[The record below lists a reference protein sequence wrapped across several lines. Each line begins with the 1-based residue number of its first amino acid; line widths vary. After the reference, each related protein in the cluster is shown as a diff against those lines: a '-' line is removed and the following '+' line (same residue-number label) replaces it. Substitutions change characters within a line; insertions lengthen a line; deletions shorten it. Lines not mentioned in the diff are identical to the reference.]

1 MTPWTRPSPR
11 SGEPVRPL
19 FERVATVVR
28 NGLPESWHFGAVAVV
43 APHPA
48 GSPRL
53 VARLGDPGM
62 ATYVRSAAKPFQALP
77 LVLAG
82 GVERFALA
90 PADLALICASHGGT
104 PEHTARAASLLARGG
119 FTAAD
124 LLCGA
129 HPPMDRE
136 SARRLE
142 SEGESPTPLHNNCS
156 GKHAGMLL
164 ACRLL
169 GFDPAG
175 YVDPA
180 HPLQQRILG
189 LVARLSGLPAEEIGV
204 GVDGCSAPAFHL
216 PIEAAARSYAA
227 LAHPAGA
234 GLDQDSEP
242 GLAAALDRIV
252 QSMGEAP
259 EMVAGPGRFTTRLI
273 RATGGRVVGKE
284 GAEGFYAVAVRG
296 PVALGIALKIA
307 DGGERCRDSVV
318 LDVLLQLGSLSGAEL
333 SELAESRET
342 PLYNHR
348 GIRTGEIVPEVEMT
362 ETTEKPGAEGV

>member
-1 MTPWTRPSPR
+1 
-11 SGEPVRPL
+11 
-19 FERVATVVR
+19 
-28 NGLPESWHFGAVAVV
+28 
-43 APHPA
+43 
-48 GSPRL
+48 
-53 VARLGDPGM
+53 M

-82 GVERFALA
+82 GVERFDLS

-119 FTAAD
+119 FTTAD
-124 LLCGA
+124 LLCGT
-129 HPPMDRE
+129 HLPMDRE

-142 SEGESPTPLHNNCS
+142 SGGAQPTPLHNNCS

-175 YVDPA
+175 YVDPS
-180 HPLQQRILG
+180 HPLQRRILG
-189 LVARLSGLPAEEIGV
+189 LVARLCGLPAEEIGI
-204 GVDGCSAPAFHL
+204 GVDGCSAPTYHL
-216 PIEAAARSYAA
+216 PIEAAARGYAA

-234 GLDQDSEP
+234 GLGESDEP
-242 GLAAALDRIV
+242 GLVEALDRIV
-252 QSMGEAP
+252 QCMGEAP

-273 RATGGRVVGKE
+273 AATGGRVVGKE
-284 GAEGFYAVAVRG
+284 GAEGFYAAAVRG
-296 PVALGIALKIA
+296 PAALGIALKIA
-307 DGGERCRDSVV
+307 DGGERCRDGVV

-333 SELAESRET
+333 SELGESYEP
-342 PLYNHR
+342 PLHNHR

-362 ETTEKPGAEGV
+362 EMPETPEITDAEEV

>member
-1 MTPWTRPSPR
+1 VVTPE
-11 SGEPVRPL
+11 G
-19 FERVATVVR
+19 
-28 NGLPESWHFGAVAVV
+28 
-43 APHPA
+43 
-48 GSPRL
+48 RL

-82 GVERFALA
+82 GIERFSLTA
-90 PADLALICASHGGT
+90 ADLALICASHGGT
-104 PEHTARAASLLARGG
+104 PEHTARAASLLDRGG
-119 FTAAD
+119 FTTAD

-136 SARRLE
+136 SARRLLA
-142 SEGESPTPLHNNCS
+142 EGASPTALHNNCS

-169 GFDPAG
+169 DLPTAD
-175 YVDPA
+175 YIDAA

-189 LVARLSGLPAEEIGV
+189 HVARLCGLPVEGVGV
-204 GVDGCSAPAFHL
+204 GVDGCSAPTFHL

-227 LAHPAGA
+227 LAYGAGA
-234 GLDQDSEP
+234 GFD
-242 GLAAALDRIV
+242 GALGEALERIV
-252 QSMGEAP
+252 RSMAAAP

-273 RATGGRVVGKE
+273 AATGGRVVGKE
-284 GAEGFYAVAVRG
+284 GAEGFYTLAVRG

-307 DGGERCRDSVV
+307 DGGERCRDGVV
-318 LDVLLQLGSLSGAEL
+318 LDVLRQVGSLSGT
-333 SELAESRET
+333 ELAELADFYAP

-348 GIRTGEIVPEVEMT
+348 GLRTGSMVPEVELVEMNG
-362 ETTEKPGAEGV
+362 EE